1 MLAVPIEYWRPAN
14 HASLHLLGQPC
25 IAYIAAA
32 GKWIAGGIGT
42 CLHLCSVCIF
52 VFQSSLKPYQQV
64 LAGEGRAY
72 RIFYGLSAKKLGLI
86 LLRRS
91 LNMAPVEVFEVFR
104 TLILKPRDPIPDN
117 LACMN
122 C

>member
-72 RIFYGLSAKKLGLI
+72 RIFYGSSAKETRPHTVTKIAQYGPGGNVRGLP
-86 LLRRS
+86 
-91 LNMAPVEVFEVFR
+91 NP
-104 TLILKPRDPIPDN
+104 DPKAQRPYT
-117 LACMN
+117 
-122 C
+122 